1 MEVWLESLSMH
12 LSVGM
17 PLPSDLLFDIY
28 HYRGIS
34 PCSSGSTT
42 PEGIPSGHRSPALEP
57 IREGKLAMQK
67 INDVKTKSVE
77 NLRPIMK
84 VSSVESLGDK
94 KDVSKAMIKDVV
106 GRNELYSKSCEDFA
120 YNNLK
125 IIETETNK
133 FPNYENIDF
142 LKNDSV
148 FARDK
153 ETKEKEISLKT
164 LGDKKQLNVDTRNEN
179 NANLTENNLKG
190 TKFPV
195 QLRKVP
201 KNFTRNRFIKE
212 TPPTTDQL
220 GKIRAETDAAL
231 EKPQKVS
238 NLSLDN
244 IKTTSPSK
252 VTQKYV
258 ENKPTPETSS
268 IKPEIPD
275 VVSSTLKTPPTTPC
289 CSTSKSSPSSTF
301 SISRS
306 IFKRTDDDS
315 NAPKLARQAPI
326 ARGRQ
331 TPILGR
337 KNPRENCDTLN
348 ATKPSASGSSSLV
361 RNIID
366 SLNRKDRGKF
376 ELGNRT
382 VYGRSSLKA
391 NGNPKIGTNKTLR
404 SSSPEEFTAL

>member
-42 PEGIPSGHRSPALEP
+42 PEGIPSGHRSPTLEP
-57 IREGKLAMQK
+57 IREGKLATQK
-67 INDVKTKSVE
+67 TSDVKTKIAEKSV
-77 NLRPIMK
+77 IK
-84 VSSVESLGDK
+84 VSSVESLGDH
-94 KDVSKAMIKDVV
+94 
-106 GRNELYSKSCEDFA
+106 RTNELYTRSCEDFA
-120 YNNLK
+120 KNLQNSPK
-125 IIETETNK
+125 IIETDPNK

-148 FARDK
+148 FVRDK
-153 ETKEKEISLKT
+153 ETKEKEISLKK
-164 LGDKKQLNVDTRNEN
+164 LGDKKQLNVDK
-179 NANLTENNLKG
+179 NANTTENNLKG
-190 TKFPV
+190 SKFPV

-212 TPPTTDQL
+212 TTAANDL
-220 GKIRAETDAAL
+220 FGKIRCETEPIV

-238 NLSLDN
+238 NLSLHN
-244 IKTTSPSK
+244 IKTTSPSR

-258 ENKPTPETSS
+258 QNTT
-268 IKPEIPD
+268 IKPEIIPD
-275 VVSSTLKTPPTTPC
+275 VVSSTLKTCGGTVTKSSPPPTT
-289 CSTSKSSPSSTF
+289 TF

-306 IFKRTDDDS
+306 IFKRTDEESDQP
-315 NAPKLARQAPI
+315 PKLTRQAPI

-337 KNPRENCDTLN
+337 KIFSPRDTSPTTT
-348 ATKPSASGSSSLV
+348 ATTPKPNVSGGTSSLV

-366 SLNRKDRGKF
+366 SLNRKDRGGKF
-376 ELGNRT
+376 ESGGRG
-382 VYGRSSLKA
+382 VYGRSSLKT
-391 NGNPKIGTNKTLR
+391 NRNPRTDTSKTLR